1 MRVKK
6 RSKNRKAVKFYTTCF
21 GFREPYKV
29 LIDGTFVHHLLTQ
42 RLLPA
47 DETLRDLLSASRTPA
62 LFTSKCINAELRRLG
77 KSHAESFD
85 NAQLLATTK
94 CEHDKVVSAVNCVM
108 SLIGDKNPEHFFV
121 ATQDPGLREK
131 LREIPGVP
139 VIYGLKNSLFIE
151 QPSVQQRKF
160 AQLDEEKRLNMDIS
174 EYKKL
179 LKAASEGKTAAS
191 ENGSDGEQHERPIS
205 SLVKNALGVTDK
217 SKFKRNKAKGPN
229 PLSCKKKKPKLPTV
243 IQNQVATADGEAKRK
258 RVRKRKRGKKDNKQ
272 LESAN

>member
-1 MRVKK
+1 MKK
-6 RSKNRKAVKFYTTCF
+6 RSKNRKAVKFYATCF

-47 DETLRDLLSASRTPA
+47 DEALRDLLSASRTPA

-85 NAQLLATTK
+85 NAQLLTTTK

-121 ATQDPGLREK
+121 ATQDPSLREK

-205 SLVKNALGVTDK
+205 SLVKNALSVTDK

-229 PLSCKKKKPKLPTV
+229 PLSCKKKKPKLPTA

-258 RVRKRKRGKKDNKQ
+258 RVRKQKRGKKDNKQ